1 MHELIHDWA
10 DTRDGASRGPG
21 FPAVAV
27 NDETLRD
34 GLQSPSVTDPTVGQ
48 KLQILHLMEALGI
61 ENACVGL
68 PGAGRRQREAV
79 AALCREIAASRLHVR
94 PGCAGRTHRD
104 DVTATLELRQETGVD
119 IEVCMF
125 LACSPI
131 RRYAESWD
139 VDDLVERTRA
149 AVAFAVREGADV
161 MFVTED
167 TTRSAPETL
176 RSLYT
181 AAIEAGAKR
190 ICLCDTVGCA
200 VPAGTTNLVR
210 WARGLVEELGVDVSI
225 DWHGHRD
232 RGLGLANTLAA
243 AEAGATRLH
252 ATALGVGERVG
263 NAAMEEVLVNLRLLG
278 LREHDLGA
286 LPAYVDCVSR
296 ALGVPVPPG
305 QPIVGRDAFRT
316 ATGVHAAA
324 IRKARSKGEAWLVD
338 NVYSGVPASWLGRA
352 QEIEVGPMS
361 GAANVLSF
369 LERHGLPAHAHSVE
383 RVLAAAKRSNRT
395 LEEAELLEL
404 LNEPVPGGGRSP

>member
-10 DTRDGASRGPG
+10 GTGAGVSREPG
-21 FPAVAV
+21 RPAVTV

-34 GLQSPSVTDPTVGQ
+34 GLQSPSVIDPTSEQ
-48 KLQILHLMEALGI
+48 KLRILHDMEALGI
-61 ENACVGL
+61 ESACVGL
-68 PGAGRRQREAV
+68 PGAGARQREA
-79 AALCREIAASRLHVR
+79 ARALCREIATSRLRIR

-104 DVTATLELRQETGVD
+104 DVSATLELRQETGVD

-131 RRYAESWD
+131 RRYAEDWD

-167 TTRSAPETL
+167 TTRSTPETL
-176 RSLYT
+176 RRLYI

-210 WARGLVEELGVDVSI
+210 WTRGLIDELGADVGI

-278 LREHDLGA
+278 LREHDLCA
-286 LPAYVDCVSR
+286 LPAYVDRVSE
-296 ALGVPVPPG
+296 ALGVPVPTSH
-305 QPIVGRDAFRT
+305 PIVGRDAFRT

-324 IRKARSKGEAWLVD
+324 IRKARALGDDWLVD

-369 LERHGLPAHAHSVE
+369 LERHGLPTDADSVE
-383 RVLAAAKRSNRT
+383 LVLAAAKRSNRT
-395 LEEAELLEL
+395 LEETELLEL
-404 LNEPVPGGGRSP
+404 LGARVPRGVLSR